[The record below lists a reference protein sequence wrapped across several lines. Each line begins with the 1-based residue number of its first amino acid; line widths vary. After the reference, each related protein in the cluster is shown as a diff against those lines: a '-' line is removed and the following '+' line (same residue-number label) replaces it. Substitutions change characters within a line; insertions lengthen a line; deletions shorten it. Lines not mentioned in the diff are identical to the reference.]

1 VHASGKTPDDR
12 SAAAAHDRVTS
23 CLLESALTLTIIVR
37 GEGIVDEV
45 AVQLPD
51 EIEQLDAAVNE
62 LQGLTLNPLAGS

>member
-1 VHASGKTPDDR
+1 
-12 SAAAAHDRVTS
+12 VTS